1 MKKIVLSLLLILSFT
16 FIGLPTSAGQAN
28 AASYEEHFP
37 TYSLYTKESI
47 IEKEIVNY
55 DISSVQGYKI
65 KEELQY
71 NVLAEQ
77 SSVHE
82 FYLPIAAPIYDM
94 PNINVKVNGATVETE
109 LLYGDNLY
117 MYNGNKNIEDA
128 INNSFSR
135 TLNET
140 VSGTLYRFFV
150 EEDSLTITYKKAEN
164 QPLIYQTSNSTQSS
178 LNDGKTTYTTNAKAG
193 DVYVMFA
200 LNEDLEYIETETT
213 FTKETITCKQFVDN
227 FYNDW
232 EEYYV
237 ESKIEKEFLYSEMNR
252 LLSSKNN
259 ITLHDFFL
267 STHNYRLSFLKFS
280 VEMNTPTATI
290 NYMKETKVQRDTTYE
305 PYIYLFERKK
315 TAQYPTEYII
325 NMTEEFPYIIE
336 SNIELNK
343 EGSQYKATTEEDTFY
358 AIYCA
363 EESSESMFA
372 DKEQNDKNRLIW
384 YIVLVGVS
392 ALAVGVITYFVVGY
406 IERKRKWK

>member
-1 MKKIVLSLLLILSFT
+1 MHV
-16 FIGLPTSAGQAN
+16 GQAN

-37 TYSLYTKESI
+37 TYSLYTKENI
-47 IEKEIVNY
+47 IEKEMVNY
-55 DISSVQGYKI
+55 DISSVQDYKI
-65 KEELQY
+65 IEELQY
-71 NVLAEQ
+71 NVSAQ
-77 SSVHE
+77 QGSVHD
-82 FYLPIAAPIYDM
+82 FYLPLATTIYEM
-94 PNINVKVNGATVETE
+94 PNIDVKVNGTTIETE

-117 MYNGNKNIEDA
+117 MYNGNKDIEDA

-140 VSGTLYRFFV
+140 VSGTLYKFFV

-178 LNDGKTTYTTNAKAG
+178 INNGKTTYTTNAKAG
-193 DVYVMFA
+193 DVYVIFA
-200 LNEDLEYIETETT
+200 INEDLEYIESETT
-213 FTKETITCKQFVDN
+213 FTKETITCKQFVEN

-252 LLSSKNN
+252 LLASKNN
-259 ITLHDFFL
+259 VTLHDFFL
-267 STHNYRLSFLKFS
+267 STYNYRLSFLKFS

-290 NYMKETKVQRDTTYE
+290 NYVKEAKVQRDTTYE

-315 TAQYPTEYII
+315 TAQYPTEYTIS
-325 NMTEEFPYIIE
+325 MTEEFPYIIE

-343 EGSQYKATTEEDTFY
+343 EGSKYKATTEEDTFY

-363 EESSESMFA
+363 EKSSESMFA
-372 DKEQNDKNRLIW
+372 DKEQNEKNRLIW

-406 IERKRKWK
+406 IERKWK